1 MVYRSGIDVSYG
13 NGQHPEERTHM
24 AKGQQRKTREKKKPK
39 QAKLKPAAPASRF
52 AAAPVAA
59 GDPAAGKK
67 KW

>member
-1 MVYRSGIDVSYG
+1 
-13 NGQHPEERTHM
+13 M

-39 QAKLKPAAPASRF
+39 QAKLKAATPASRF

-59 GDPAAGKK
+59 GDPAVGKK